1 MRVPRQLSNQA
12 EAEINELRRIGVNVT
27 DADIVLINALCWEIE
42 KPSHRIELARGRP
55 IQVGGA
61 WLWPRTIAAC
71 VWFENIGCN
80 IGDGRDALAYA
91 QAHGRDEDLEKAGRE
106 EVKAW
111 RKNLTCTQDELTL
124 ATYFIESQGDS
135 DEMPK
140 DTTGDAP
147 SAGQL
152 VVLMHSLHGGDV
164 AMWERYV
171 SLGYVVDMLTT
182 SAMQSSAEGKESNI
196 LKDRAN
202 IALAYALHKIQ
213 KREKEQITDVD

>member
-1 MRVPRQLSNQA
+1 M
-12 EAEINELRRIGVNVT
+12 
-27 DADIVLINALCWEIE
+27 
-42 KPSHRIELARGRP
+42 
-55 IQVGGA
+55 
-61 WLWPRTIAAC
+61 
-71 VWFENIGCN
+71 
-80 IGDGRDALAYA
+80 GRDALAYA

-182 SAMQSSAEGKESNI
+182 SAMQSSAEGKRIKHPERSCKYRSC
-196 LKDRAN
+196 LR
-202 IALAYALHKIQ
+202 IAQNSKSE
-213 KREKEQITDVD
+213 KRSK